1 MKIAIPVW
9 EDKVSP
15 VFDTASRLLVLQFE
29 DSKETGRFE
38 TYLEDRDLSRRC
50 TLVQSLGIDV
60 LICGAISRHF
70 YGMLTAG
77 GVKVIAWISGPA
89 REIIDAYLE
98 GNIFDSKFLMPGCDR
113 QKR

>member
-15 VFDTASRLLVLQFE
+15 VFDTATRLLVLQVE
-29 DSKETGRFE
+29 DSRETDRFE
-38 TYLEDRDLSRRC
+38 TYLEQKDLSRRC

-77 GVKVIAWISGPA
+77 GVRVIAWISGPA
-89 REIIDAYLE
+89 REVLEAYLA
-98 GNIFDSKFLMPGCDR
+98 GDLLNARFLMPGCDR
-113 QKR
+113 QE